1 MELQMPEG
9 LSRTPGALKRWMFD
23 HIPSIKEL
31 LPQFRGLPGFEYLQ
45 CCVNN
50 LRRAQ
55 DEGWSE
61 VEKTV
66 IYTIEGPKGAVDMKL
81 LARGQRI
88 PGQPHDSGARL
99 CLCDTSVEPLT
110 GLWINP
116 HKHPEGATPTA
127 DWQPV
132 ETGPTAVL
140 SSSGEAQGAPATL
153 SSATEPEQ
161 VYVAGTPIPRGP
173 DA

>member
-1 MELQMPEG
+1 MDLQMPEG
-9 LSRTPGALKRWMFD
+9 LNRTPGAMKRWTFD

-66 IYTIEGPKGAVDMKL
+66 IYTVEGPKGSVDMKL
-81 LARGQRI
+81 LARGHRI

-99 CLCDTSVEPLT
+99 CLCDTSVQPLT

-116 HKHPEGATPTA
+116 HKHPEGA
-127 DWQPV
+127 QP
-132 ETGPTAVL
+132 L
-140 SSSGEAQGAPATL
+140 RSSLLAEEPQGVPATL

-161 VYVAGTPIPRGP
+161 VYVSGTPIPGGP
-173 DA
+173 DGA

>member
-1 MELQMPEG
+1 MNLQMPEG
-9 LSRTPGALKRWMFD
+9 LSRAPGPVRQWIFD
-23 HIPSIKEL
+23 HIPSLKEL

-55 DEGWSE
+55 DEGWYE

-66 IYTIEGPKGAVDMKL
+66 IYTVEGPKGSVDMKL
-81 LARGQRI
+81 LARGKRI

-99 CLCDTSVEPLT
+99 CLCDKSVEPLT

-116 HKHPEGATPTA
+116 HKHEDEDDTEPEPQT
-127 DWQPV
+127 V
-132 ETGPTAVL
+132 ESVPETSPGPN
-140 SSSGEAQGAPATL
+140 ATL
-153 SSATEPEQ
+153 LSAATEPAQ
-161 VYVAGTPIPRGP
+161 VYVSGTPAPTEGGS
-173 DA
+173 DAA